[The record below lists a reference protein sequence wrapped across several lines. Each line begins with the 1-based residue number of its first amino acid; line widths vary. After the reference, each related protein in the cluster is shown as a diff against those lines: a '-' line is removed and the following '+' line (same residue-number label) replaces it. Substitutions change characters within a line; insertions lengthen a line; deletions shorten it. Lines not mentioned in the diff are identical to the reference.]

1 MDCDEMQE
9 NISEKLEKPSEI
21 VIESRMKRRDDL
33 SKSREL
39 HRISAFNKNRFLES
53 EILTESDIKGLCG
66 RIKRRKHCTE
76 EDLEKLTNAFF
87 QSEENITEF
96 LKTTGAINI
105 LIKELLGTERQLM
118 AAQCLCNLSLGDEMS
133 CNKIATFA
141 GCYLMILLKNL
152 SDVML
157 IVSIEIFLNVN

>member
-1 MDCDEMQE
+1 MDCEEIQE
-9 NISEKLEKPSEI
+9 NIEKPSEI
-21 VIESRMKRRDDL
+21 IIESRSKRRDDL
-33 SKSREL
+33 NKSREL
-39 HRISAFNKNRFLES
+39 HRITAFNKNRFLES
-53 EILTESDIKGLCG
+53 EILSGSDIKGLCG

-96 LKTTGAINI
+96 LKVTGAINI
-105 LIKELLGTERQLM
+105 LVKELLGTERQLL
-118 AAQCLCNLSLGDEMS
+118 AAQCLCNLSLGDEIS

-157 IVSIEIFLNVN
+157 IVGIEKF